1 MRRARSKLVLALLVG
16 VALVH
21 VVRSGVRAPDPLPP
35 LATFAPPPAP
45 PPPPAESAPSNAR
58 LPNGSPAALSCSAAR
73 AVVAQ
78 VNGQLVEPPR
88 APEDSAFA
96 DAVVDWLDP
105 HGLWSAAPGS
115 PVAQA
120 IRSHARSLLETL
132 ARRGAGNRCAPAV
145 EIGRVLAHTID
156 GLRAT
161 FDASRARPAAA
172 GAYFESVFE
181 PGTVTRSAES
191 LASLLGERAG
201 AFEATKMQ
209 GARSLV
215 DAARERFFP
224 TLTPEAWGDVVL
236 AAAVRAYVPAVDPH
250 GAWAPFEE
258 EASLYESELEAKP
271 PPPFW
276 DSVTR
281 TPIGVRV
288 DEGPL
293 APLAPSDL
301 VLSIEGI
308 PLGGMPIE
316 QVDQLVYTLA
326 DERPRVSM
334 LVLSPHD
341 AAPRAITVV
350 MPAPS
355 AVAATREGLS
365 TDRVRYGDGH
375 ALVLGIHDVREDLGE
390 ALAHEIDRGRRE
402 GTLTGVVLDLRGN
415 GGGSTDGAAAA
426 LGLFLPG
433 APLFPMRRRDGTLE
447 IDRATEPVIEE
458 RWDGPVAALVDRST
472 ASAAEM
478 IAGALG
484 AYRRGVVVG
493 ERTFGKG
500 CAQEYIEDEADVGVL
515 RLTTLVFALPD
526 GSPLQR
532 TGLLPTLVV
541 PFALSGDGD
550 SEASLK
556 GSPAAFRG
564 PDIRDARRVAMG
576 DKAAWPPPTRAD
588 VGPCK
593 DAEVCRGLRAIG
605 SAATR
610 RAAKR

>member
-1 MRRARSKLVLALLVG
+1 MGRARWKLVLAPLVG
-16 VALVH
+16 LALLH
-21 VVRSGVRAPDPLPP
+21 VVRGASHVPPDPLPP
-35 LATFAPPPAP
+35 LPTAAP
-45 PPPPAESAPSNAR
+45 PPPEPKADGPIVGR
-58 LPNGSPAALSCSAAR
+58 LPDGAPPALSCSAAR
-73 AVVAQ
+73 AIVAQ

-88 APEDSAFA
+88 VPEEGAFA
-96 DAVVDWLDP
+96 DAVIDWLDP

-120 IRSHARSLLETL
+120 VRSHARGLIDALSR
-132 ARRGAGNRCAPAV
+132 ARRSGGACAPAV
-145 EIGRVLAHTID
+145 EVGRVLTRTVAS
-156 GLRAT
+156 LRAT
-161 FDASRARPAAA
+161 FDAARAHPAPR

-181 PGTVTRSAES
+181 PGSVTRSAES
-191 LASLLGERAG
+191 LATLLGERAG
-201 AFEATKMQ
+201 ALEATHMD
-209 GARSLV
+209 GAGALV

-224 TLTPEAWGDVVL
+224 TLTAEAWGDVVL

-281 TPIGVRV
+281 TPVGVRV

-293 APLAPSDL
+293 APLATSDL

-308 PLGGMPIE
+308 ALGGMPIE

-334 LVLSPHD
+334 SVLSPHD
-341 AAPRAITVV
+341 AAPRTITVA
-350 MPAPS
+350 MPAAE

-365 TDRVRYGDGH
+365 AERVRYGDGS
-375 ALVLGIHDVREDLGE
+375 ALVVGIRDVREDLGE
-390 ALAHEIDRGRRE
+390 ALAHEIARGRRE
-402 GTLTGVVLDLRGN
+402 GALTGLVLDLRGN

-447 IDRATEPVIEE
+447 IDRATEPTAED

-532 TGLLPTLVV
+532 TGLLPSLLV
-541 PFALSGDGD
+541 PFPPSSEAET
-550 SEASLK
+550 EASLK

-564 PDIRDARRVAMG
+564 PDVRDARRVAAS
-576 DKAAWPPPTRAD
+576 DKNAWPPPARAEI
-588 VGPCK
+588 GPCK
-593 DAEVCRGLRAIG
+593 DADVCRGLRALG
-605 SAATR
+605 GAAAR